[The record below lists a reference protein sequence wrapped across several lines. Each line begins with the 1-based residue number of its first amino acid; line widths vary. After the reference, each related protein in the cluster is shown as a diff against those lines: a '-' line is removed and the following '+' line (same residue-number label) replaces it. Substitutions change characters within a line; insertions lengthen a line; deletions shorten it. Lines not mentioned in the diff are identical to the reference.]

1 MKFFN
6 VDNPVWRFVGNLADF
21 FVLSVLW
28 AVCCLPVVTIGAST
42 TALYYVTMKMA
53 RNREGELIPS
63 FFASFR
69 QNLRPG
75 IALWVGYLAAGVLI
89 GLNLLI
95 SVQNG
100 SLVSG
105 AMFITCAVLAILWA
119 LTETMQF
126 PLLARCD
133 NTVPALFKMGAAIAV
148 RNIPAVAA
156 AFITKAAF
164 AAVGVFLFWPL
175 LLLAPGLCAYC
186 NAFLFNR
193 ILSKYGFDLLE

>member
-28 AVCCLPVVTIGAST
+28 EVCCLPVVTIGAST

-53 RNREGELIPS
+53 RNREGELIRS

-69 QNLRPG
+69 QNLRQG
-75 IALWVGYLAAGVLI
+75 IALWAGYLVAGVLI
-89 GLNLLI
+89 GLNLLLMI
-95 SVQNG
+95 QNG
-100 SLVSG
+100 SLISG
-105 AMFITCAVLAILWA
+105 AVFISCTVLAILWA

-133 NTVPALFKMGAAIAV
+133 NTVPALFKMGAAITV
-148 RNIPAVAA
+148 RNLPAVAA
-156 AFITKAAF
+156 ALITKAAF

-175 LLLAPGLCAYC
+175 LLLAPGLSAYC

-193 ILSKYGFDLLE
+193 ILSKYGFDLPE

>member
-69 QNLRPG
+69 QNLRQG
-75 IALWVGYLAAGVLI
+75 IALWVGYLAVGLLI
-89 GLNLLI
+89 GLNYLHYHSERIAGVRGNVHHLCGAGP
-95 SVQNG
+95 SVGTDRNHAVSAAGPVREYGAGPIQDGGGYHRAQHSGGGG
-100 SLVSG
+100 SL
-105 AMFITCAVLAILWA
+105 
-119 LTETMQF
+119 
-126 PLLARCD
+126 
-133 NTVPALFKMGAAIAV
+133 
-148 RNIPAVAA
+148 
-156 AFITKAAF
+156 ITKLGLCGSGLCF
-164 AAVGVFLFWPL
+164 CSGRCCCWRRGCL
-175 LLLAPGLCAYC
+175 LLQLLPVQSDPVQI
-186 NAFLFNR
+186 R
-193 ILSKYGFDLLE
+193 I

>member
-1 MKFFN
+1 
-6 VDNPVWRFVGNLADF
+6 
-21 FVLSVLW
+21 
-28 AVCCLPVVTIGAST
+28 
-42 TALYYVTMKMA
+42 MKMA

-193 ILSKYGFDLLE
+193 ILSKYGFDLPE

>member
-133 NTVPALFKMGAAIAV
+133 NTVPALFKMGAAIAG
-148 RNIPAVAA
+148 R
-156 AFITKAAF
+156 
-164 AAVGVFLFWPL
+164 
-175 LLLAPGLCAYC
+175 
-186 NAFLFNR
+186 
-193 ILSKYGFDLLE
+193 